1 MFFSKDL
8 PSPTSIFTAYA
19 SMAGYMMMI
28 RSVAHELIPAP
39 IQDFIYSSLRS
50 LFHRSE
56 LSLHQDQLLL
66 AMTRNRSILV
76 IEDID
81 CASLRFGTLDVIR
94 AAEFPRVQDFS
105 LLTIWA

>member
-56 LSLHQDQLLL
+56 LSLHQDQS
-66 AMTRNRSILV
+66 RSGQ
-76 IEDID
+76 
-81 CASLRFGTLDVIR
+81 AQNQQRT
-94 AAEFPRVQDFS
+94 
-105 LLTIWA
+105 